1 MCQALQLR
9 EADTWSL
16 LSWSLYISQT
26 YLFQINYSRL
36 QKLLNK
42 ELGQEHVLQQQ
53 TGLNLA
59 NN

>member
-16 LSWSLYISQT
+16 LSWSLYIRQMC
-26 YLFQINYSRL
+26 LFQTNYSRL

-42 ELGQEHVLQQQ
+42 
-53 TGLNLA
+53 NLA
-59 NN
+59 KNMY